1 MVGGTVPLDHS
12 FTKEERLLKRVEF
25 LAVTEGGKKLHTR
38 SFIVFVRPNKLG
50 LSRIGIT
57 VTKKVGSS
65 VVRNRIKRVVR
76 EFFRLNKALIE
87 TGIDIVV
94 IAKREAVG
102 KGLRDISLELGR
114 ALIPASKTPS
124 HDMAHDMAGNMEEKR
139 G

>member
-1 MVGGTVPLDHS
+1 MVGGAAPLDHS

-38 SFIVFVRPNKLG
+38 NFIVFVRPNKLG

-94 IAKREAVG
+94 IAKKDAVG